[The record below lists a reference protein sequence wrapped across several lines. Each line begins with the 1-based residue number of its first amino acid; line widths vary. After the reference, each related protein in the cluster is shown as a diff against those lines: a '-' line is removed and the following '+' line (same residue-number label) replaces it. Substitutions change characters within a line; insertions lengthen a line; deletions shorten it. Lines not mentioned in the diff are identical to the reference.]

1 MKTLRDWPSNM
12 SKKWALITGATVGIG
27 ECFTRVL
34 AAEGFNLVI
43 NARSAD
49 KLEERATS
57 LREKFNIEVVVLSAD
72 LATEC
77 EKVEKYIVE
86 HEIEVLVNNAG
97 FGLNQSFIA
106 SDIVDEE
113 RVLDVLVRAP
123 MRLMHAVLPQMKKRD
138 SGVVLNVSS
147 TAAFIAGGHY
157 SAAKSYLT
165 VMSES
170 LHTQLLPTN
179 VTVTSLN
186 PGFVRTEFHQRA
198 GMKMGAIPQFMWLDG
213 DFLVRKAWEDA
224 KKGKAISIPGW
235 QYKILRAIIAA
246 APRSTVRKM
255 GMTLR
260 TKQR

>member
-1 MKTLRDWPSNM
+1 M
-12 SKKWALITGATVGIG
+12 KKWALITGATVGIG
-27 ECFTRVL
+27 DAFARHL
-34 AAEGFNLVI
+34 AGQGFNLVI
-43 NARSAD
+43 NARSLD
-49 KLEERATS
+49 KLNERADY
-57 LREKFNIEVVVLSAD
+57 LRTTFDVEVEVLAAD
-72 LATEC
+72 LATDC
-77 EKVEKYIVE
+77 ERVESYIAS
-86 HEIEVLVNNAG
+86 HEIEVLINNAG
-97 FGLNQSFIA
+97 FGLNQSFLA
-106 SDIVDEE
+106 SNIEDEE

-123 MRLMHAVLPQMKKRD
+123 MRLMHAVLPQMKKRN
-138 SGVVLNVSS
+138 SGIVINVSS

-157 SAAKSYLT
+157 SAAKSYVT

-179 VTVTSLN
+179 VTVSSLN

-198 GMKMGAIPQFMWLDG
+198 GMKMGAIPPFMWLDG
-213 DFLVRKAWEDA
+213 DFLVRKAWADA

-235 QYKILRAIIAA
+235 QYKVLRAIIAI